1 MTKRLVFITIF
12 GLFILIYAAS
22 LTGMSLFTGQ
32 AQGQKDIAAFR
43 ENQCV
48 NCHSGLTEPVYQV
61 NRYLEW
67 HFSKHHDKGVSCDKC
82 HGGDPAARNKNAAHK
97 GVLKSS
103 DRNSRL
109 FTWNQPDTC
118 RSCHQG
124 VTNAFTQSNHY
135 IKLKGAGLGPS
146 CNTCH
151 IHMASK
157 VLYSPDEVSSHCANC
172 HNTVNGL
179 LMPRPDIPET
189 AKDNVMAF
197 QRVDFVTEW
206 SGLLLA
212 EAQRRGLNV
221 SEEKRNLDESEALLT
236 SAKMQW
242 HTFYMGNVRK
252 QADDAFLKAVKARD
266 SLRRKL
272 SR

>member
-1 MTKRLVFITIF
+1 MIKRLVLVIVCALA
-12 GLFILIYAAS
+12 GLICLDS
-22 LTGMSLFTGQ
+22 LTGE
-32 AQGQKDIAAFR
+32 AQEYKDLAAFSS
-43 ENQCV
+43 NQCV
-48 NCHSGLTEPVYQV
+48 KCHSGLTEPVYQV

-67 HFSKHHDKGVSCDKC
+67 HFSPHKEKGVGCEKC
-82 HGGDPAARNKNAAHK
+82 HGGDPSVAGKDAAHK
-97 GVLKSS
+97 GVLKPS

-109 FTWNQPDTC
+109 FTWNQPETC
-118 RSCHQG
+118 RGCHQD
-124 VTNAFTQSNHY
+124 VANAFTRSTHY
-135 IKLKGAGLGPS
+135 VKLKGAGIGPS

-157 VLYSPDEVSSHCANC
+157 VLYSPEEVSSHCSNC

-189 AKDNVMAF
+189 AKENVMAF

-206 SGLLLA
+206 TGLLLA
-212 EAQRRGLNV
+212 EAQRRGLDV
-221 SEEKRNLDESEALLT
+221 TEEKRNLDESAGLLT
-236 SAKMQW
+236 TAKIQW

-252 QADDAFLKAVKARD
+252 QADDAFLKAVRARD
-266 SLRRKL
+266 ALRRKL